1 MINFIV
7 PTRTTQSYAD
17 VQNAKLNK
25 SDSDFMTFGSRLQEV
40 LHTKKRQDK
49 MRWAVMQVRA
59 RFPGWKSW
67 DDMRLPSA
75 QQIPVSE
82 LLIDTTLQRDVDFD
96 HLIKIVSNFNPLV
109 VQALCIYMLSDDVT
123 EVKGLTKKQLKKLKS
138 LWEGQHTALALYA
151 IAVFLFGMTDD
162 DQIWM
167 PCAVYPAVS
176 KAEIREAYEILNAGG
191 RKPFEYNDHHR
202 SRVMGYRVDGSRKNL
217 NVEANLKQEALES
230 VGMFTTGKKA
240 DDKEEAG
247 AFSNLAEFEKNYSIP
262 VHRAF
267 ARLIAELDG
276 GTVTRSVYGKI
287 SYQLYDYL
295 DLCEAQD
302 IQFSDAFFTETA
314 MALNMGYKTAYDAD
328 ILQDLAKA
336 SCRKYWQAVQKT
348 TDPKYSYEGKLDDV
362 CFMIA
367 QISNFISNSDLVPN
381 PGSKYGR
388 FTVDPKDCDE

>member
-1 MINFIV
+1 MINFIA
-7 PTRTTQSYAD
+7 PTRPTQSYAD
-17 VQNAKLNK
+17 LTNAKLNK
-25 SDSDFMTFGSRLQEV
+25 SNSDFMTFRSRLDEV
-40 LHTKKRQDK
+40 MHTQKRQDK
-49 MRWAVMQVRA
+49 MLWAVMQVRA
-59 RFPGWKSW
+59 RFPHWNNW
-67 DDMRLPSA
+67 DDMRLPLA
-75 QQIPVSE
+75 QQLPVSE

-109 VQALCIYMLSDDVT
+109 VQALCIYILEGDIT
-123 EVKGLTKKQLKKLKS
+123 NVKGLTPKQMKHLKS

-151 IAVFLFGMTDD
+151 LAVYLFGIEDD
-162 DQIWM
+162 TLIMM
-167 PCAVYPAVS
+167 PCAIYPAVG

-217 NVEANLKQEALES
+217 NVEANLKQEALEA

-240 DDKEEAG
+240 DDKEVAG
-247 AFSNLAEFEKNYSIP
+247 AFSNLAEFEKGYSIP

-276 GTVTRSVYGKI
+276 GTVERSVYGKI

-302 IQFSDAFFTETA
+302 IQFTNAFFTQTA
-314 MALNMGYKTAYDAD
+314 MALNMGYKTAYDAEK
-328 ILQDLAKA
+328 LQDLAKA
-336 SCRKYWQAVQKT
+336 SCRKYWQGVQKT
-348 TDPKYSYEGKLDDV
+348 TEPKFSYEQKLDDV

-367 QISNFISNSDLVPN
+367 QIGNFISNKDLVPN

-388 FTVDPKDCDE
+388 FTVDPTDCDE